1 MKTKLATA
9 IAFSLLAGTTFAA
22 PTFYGEIDATVDYL
36 PEDNASPVSDRDVI
50 ELNTNNSFLGLKG
63 EEKLTDRLSGLYQA
77 EFTFYV
83 DNGGSNDTFVPRN
96 LLVGLKDEKLGTV
109 KLGKIDTPVK
119 QLSSVVDT
127 FNNYVANKADMAG
140 IFSGEN
146 RIDNVVVY
154 EAPGFAVG
162 EGKLK
167 ATALLA
173 TGEAGGISA
182 KVAGRGLGD
191 AWSAS
196 LVYDSKAVVLGLGY
210 DKAIPS
216 NFAGV
221 GILNTQN
228 GEIGAA
234 KALLAAAD
242 TIRAIGRVNV
252 NDNLAI
258 KALFQ
263 TSDLA
268 EVEGNSNATSVAS
281 SGIAV
286 NGNDI
291 DDAQGWLIGAEYKLP
306 NADKWTVKGQYSQNS
321 TSFTKANVADFEAQ
335 QILVGADYA
344 FSKQVKAYGYTGLL
358 TLEQGSAETKQPVVG
373 TGVEY
378 KF

>member
-22 PTFYGEIDATVDYL
+22 PTFYGEIDASVDYL

-83 DNGGSNDTFVPRN
+83 DNGGSTDTFVPRN

-140 IFSGEN
+140 IFTGEN

-173 TGEAGGISA
+173 TGEAGGISSSKGGA

-196 LVYDSKAVVLGLGY
+196 VVYDSKPVVLGIGY

-216 NFAGV
+216 NFAGRGFV
-221 GILNTQN
+221 NASAPEVTG
-228 GEIGAA
+228 GAA
-234 KALLAAAD
+234 GSAFAAAN
-242 TIRAIGRVNV
+242 TIRAIGRINL
-252 NDNLAI
+252 DNSLAL
-258 KALFQ
+258 KALYQ
-263 TSDLA
+263 TS
-268 EVEGNSNATSVAS
+268 EVENVAGNAAGAAN
-281 SGIAV
+281 
-286 NGNDI
+286 I
-291 DDAQGWLIGAEYKLP
+291 DDAQGWLIGAEYNLP
-306 NADKWTVKGQYSQNS
+306 NAKAWTVKGQYSQN
-321 TSFTKANVADFEAQ
+321 TTEFNNGTADYEAQ
-335 QILVGADYA
+335 QIFVGADYA
-344 FSKQVKAYGYTGLL
+344 FSKQVKAYGYAGYL
-358 TLEQGSAETKQPVVG
+358 TLERGSLETKQPVVG
-373 TGVEY
+373 TGLEY

>member
-22 PTFYGEIDATVDYL
+22 PTFYGEIDASVDYL

-83 DNGGSNDTFVPRN
+83 DNGGSTDTFVPRN

-140 IFSGEN
+140 IFTGEN

-173 TGEAGGISA
+173 TGEAGGISSSKGGS

-196 LVYDSKAVVLGLGY
+196 VVYDSKAVVLGLGY

-221 GILNTQN
+221 GILNTRQ
-228 GEIGAA
+228 GEINQLYTDGDA
-234 KALLAAAD
+234 KAIFAAAN
-242 TIRAIGRVNV
+242 TIRAIGRVNL
-252 NDNLAI
+252 DGGLAL
-258 KALFQ
+258 KALYQ
-263 TSDLA
+263 TS
-268 EVEGNSNATSVAS
+268 EVENVAGNAAGAAN
-281 SGIAV
+281 
-286 NGNDI
+286 I
-291 DDAQGWLIGAEYKLP
+291 DDAQGWLIGAEYTLP
-306 NADKWTVKGQYSQNS
+306 NAQAWTVKGQYSQNTTELKVGS
-321 TSFTKANVADFEAQ
+321 DFEAQ
-335 QILVGADYA
+335 QFILGADYA

-358 TLEQGSAETKQPVVG
+358 TLEQGPLETKQPVVG
-373 TGVEY
+373 TGLEY